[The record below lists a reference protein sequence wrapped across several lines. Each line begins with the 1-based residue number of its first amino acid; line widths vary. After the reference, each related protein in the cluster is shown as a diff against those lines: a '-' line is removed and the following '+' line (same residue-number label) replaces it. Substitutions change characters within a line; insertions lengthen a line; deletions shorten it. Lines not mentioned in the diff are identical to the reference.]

1 MKNFVIGSLL
11 LVLLFS
17 CKTEKKSNKNLD
29 LFTEEFLESKNLN
42 ELQIMRNDFFARKGY
57 VFKNKEIQKYFESKK
72 WYTPKP
78 NNTIKLTDI
87 EKQNI
92 ELIQKVERNKK
103 LKLTHENKII
113 KVSSVN
119 ILSKDEL
126 KSKTNRELQL
136 LRNEFF
142 ARQGYVFENEKI
154 QKYFED
160 KKWYKPNSKAKIT
173 LTKEEQNY
181 IKLIKELEKNKAD

>member
-1 MKNFVIGSLL
+1 
-11 LVLLFS
+11 
-17 CKTEKKSNKNLD
+17 
-29 LFTEEFLESKNLN
+29 
-42 ELQIMRNDFFARKGY
+42 MRNDFFAIKGY